1 MATVAVIP
9 RPGKI
14 SVDDTSIVMDA
25 VRTETHDLANTIT
38 DHPVEEG
45 DNVSDHSRPEPDRVT
60 MTCILTNTP
69 LSTSDQTQKIRRGE
83 YTISSVGQERGAIGD
98 TEGVAMASWKKLK
111 DLRTKGTLVTVA
123 TTLGDYTTMGIV
135 TISVP
140 RAAKNYD
147 GLEFTITFKKVRIV
161 KNKLTQSVKSTDPA
175 SQRKKKAGAQ
185 ATKEA
190 EVKPGSL
197 VYNGGDQLVGVNNG
211 VKAVGAFL
219 GGGQ

>member
-14 SVDDTSIVMDA
+14 SSDDTSIVMDA

-135 TISVP
+135 SISVP

-147 GLEFTITFKKVRIV
+147 GLEFTIVFKKVRIV

-190 EVKPGSL
+190 EVKPNSL
-197 VYNGGDQLVGVNNG
+197 AYSGADNLAGVNNG

-219 GGGQ
+219 GGGR

>member
-1 MATVAVIP
+1 MATVAVIT

-83 YTISSVGQERGAIGD
+83 YTISSVGQERGAIG

-135 TISVP
+135 SISVP

-197 VYNGGDQLVGVNNG
+197 VYNGADQLGGVNNG
-211 VKAVGAFL
+211 VKAVGSL
-219 GGGQ
+219 LSGGQ

>member
-1 MATVAVIP
+1 
-9 RPGKI
+9 
-14 SVDDTSIVMDA
+14 
-25 VRTETHDLANTIT
+25 
-38 DHPVEEG
+38 
-45 DNVSDHSRPEPDRVT
+45 
-60 MTCILTNTP
+60 
-69 LSTSDQTQKIRRGE
+69 
-83 YTISSVGQERGAIGD
+83 
-98 TEGVAMASWKKLK
+98 MASWKKLK

-135 TISVP
+135 SISVP

-190 EVKPGSL
+190 EVKPGSTA
-197 VYNGGDQLVGVNNG
+197 YNEADNLVGVNNG
-211 VKAVGAFL
+211 VKAVGSL
-219 GGGQ
+219 LSGGR

>member
-1 MATVAVIP
+1 MATVVVIP

-83 YTISSVGQERGAIGD
+83 YTISSVGQERGAIG
-98 TEGVAMASWKKLK
+98 TEGGAMASWKKLK

-135 TISVP
+135 SISVP

-190 EVKPGSL
+190 EVKPGSTA
-197 VYNGGDQLVGVNNG
+197 YNEADNLVGVNNG
-211 VKAVGAFL
+211 VKAVGSL
-219 GGGQ
+219 LSGGR